1 MVWLAVEVGTAP
13 RVGLHGRYRKTPN
26 PHTPLGT
33 GVNVDSL
40 VQALAASMDSVSL
53 MGRIA
58 EQACAFMEK
67 ADGAAVTLL
76 RASDNAYVTVSGH
89 GVLATTPGFVVPKR
103 SSFQGLAAREK
114 HPKVIDDAWVDRR
127 LSARVRAMN
136 KQWDTRSW
144 AAIPL
149 MYNDDAIGSLL
160 LAATATGAFTDTDV
174 DAMLD
179 ISQFVSA
186 VIGAQSQLSTLLTHV
201 MSDSDDR
208 GQRALT
214 ARFIASVMLPEAV
227 ETEKL
232 QDRLDAVLAQ
242 PDALSAV
249 FQPIVHLASGTTIA
263 YEGLIRFPA
272 SSELTPTQWFSV
284 ARRLGRGIEL
294 EHAALSTI
302 LNAAGGIPND
312 CPLAANLSPS
322 AALEPTIQDVLTAQD
337 RALVV
342 EITEHE
348 PFPDDLGPGLRHLR
362 DRGIRVAV
370 DDAGAGY
377 ASFAQLLRLHPD
389 MIKIDGELI
398 AGIDH
403 DPVKRAL
410 ATALNS
416 LASELH
422 AKLVAEAVETPG
434 QLQTLIRLG
443 IEYGQGF
450 HLGLPQSGARPY
462 RDGRD

>member
-1 MVWLAVEVGTAP
+1 ME
-13 RVGLHGRYRKTPN
+13 
-26 PHTPLGT
+26 
-33 GVNVDSL
+33 SL
-40 VQALAASMDSVSL
+40 VRALAASMDPTSL

-58 EQACAFMEK
+58 EQACAFMQK

-89 GVLATTPGFVVPKR
+89 GVLANTPGFVEPKR
-103 SSFQGLAAREK
+103 TSIQGLAAREK
-114 HPKVIDDAWVDRR
+114 TPKLINDAWVDQR

-136 KQWDTRSW
+136 KQWGTRSW

-149 MYNDDAIGSLL
+149 MYNDDAIGSLM
-160 LAATATGAFTDTDV
+160 LAARATGAFTDTDV

-179 ISQFVSA
+179 ISEFVSA
-186 VIGAQSQLSTLLTHV
+186 LIGAQSQLSALLTHAI
-201 MSDSDDR
+201 SDSDDR

-227 ETEKL
+227 ETEGL
-232 QDRLDAVLAQ
+232 RHRLDELLEQ
-242 PDALSAV
+242 PNALSAV
-249 FQPIVHLASGTTIA
+249 YQPIVHLASGKTIG
-263 YEGLIRFPA
+263 YEGLMRAPA

-294 EHAALSTI
+294 EHAALRTVLS
-302 LNAAGGIPND
+302 AAGDIPSD

-322 AALEPTIQDVLTAQD
+322 AALEPTIQDLLTAQD
-337 RALVV
+337 RQLVV

-348 PFPDDLGPGLRHLR
+348 PFPDHLGAGLRHLR

-377 ASFAQLLRLHPD
+377 ASFTQLLRLHPD

-398 AGIDH
+398 AGIDD
-403 DPVKRAL
+403 DPAKRAL
-410 ATALNS
+410 VTALNA

-422 AKLVAEAVETPG
+422 AKLVAEAVETPS

-443 IEYGQGF
+443 IECGQGF
-450 HLGLPQSGARPY
+450 HLGQPQAASSPG
-462 RDGRD
+462 

>member
-1 MVWLAVEVGTAP
+1 MHVE
-13 RVGLHGRYRKTPN
+13 
-26 PHTPLGT
+26 
-33 GVNVDSL
+33 SL
-40 VQALAASMDSVSL
+40 VQALAASMDPVSL

-58 EQACAFMEK
+58 EQACAFMQK

-89 GVLATTPGFVVPKR
+89 GVLANTPGFVVPKR
-103 SSFQGLAAREK
+103 SSVQGRAARGK
-114 HPKVIDDAWVDRR
+114 HPMLIDDAWVDRR

-136 KQWDTRSW
+136 KQWGTRSW

-149 MYNDDAIGSLL
+149 TYNDHAIGSLL

-186 VIGAQSQLSTLLTHV
+186 VIGAQSQLSTVLTQV
-201 MSDSDDR
+201 MSDSDHP

-214 ARFIASVMLPEAV
+214 ERFIASVMLPEAV
-227 ETEKL
+227 ETKEL
-232 QDRLDAVLAQ
+232 QLRM
-242 PDALSAV
+242 DALLAKPNALRAA
-249 FQPIVHLASGTTIA
+249 FQPIVHLPSGTTIG

-272 SSELTPTQWFSV
+272 SELTPTQWFSM
-284 ARRLGRGIEL
+284 ARRFGRGLEL
-294 EHAALSTI
+294 EHAALCTI
-302 LNAAGGIPND
+302 LGAAGGIPND
-312 CPLAANLSPS
+312 CPLAVNLSPS
-322 AALEPTIQDVLTAQD
+322 TALEPAIRDVLTTQD

-348 PFPDDLGPGLRHLR
+348 PFPDDLGPRLRPLR
-362 DRGIRVAV
+362 DRGVSVAV

-377 ASFAQLLRLHPD
+377 ASFAQLLRLRPD

-398 AGIDH
+398 AGIDD
-403 DPVKRAL
+403 DPVRRAL

-422 AKLVAEAVETPG
+422 AKLVAEAVETRR
-434 QLQTLIRLG
+434 QLQTLIHLG

-450 HLGLPQSGARPY
+450 HLGPPRP
-462 RDGRD
+462 